1 MFSTEHII
9 HFFRFEITRNLVK
22 KIHFS
27 MLSISLT
34 ISQLFRVALTG
45 SGACHRRHTLW
56 WENLLS
62 KWQASDSLIW
72 QKQLITYTF
81 MSHEL
86 LGYMRCLFF
95 KVVTESFIFFRF
107 FLVWFLLYG
116 NTFAQFQS
124 FTKPFKVV

>member
-1 MFSTEHII
+1 MFSTECII
-9 HFFRFEITRNLVK
+9 HFFHFEITCNLVK

-34 ISQLFRVALTG
+34 ISQLFRVTLTG
-45 SGACHRRHTLW
+45 SWACYRRHTLW
-56 WENLLS
+56 WENLHC

-72 QKQLITYTF
+72 QKDLITYTF

-95 KVVTESFIFFRF
+95 KAVTESFIFFCF
-107 FLVWFLLYG
+107 FSCLAFTLLQHFCAVSIVYK
-116 NTFAQFQS
+116 TI
-124 FTKPFKVV
+124 